1 MMDIDNYKGAVAWL
15 RRNLAEFQ
23 TRPSD
28 PVLQYALLQSFEVT
42 HNLSE
47 AILREAYV
55 SLGTDKYAPYISLRE
70 LIWRAGEDGFV
81 LSSRKDWLQYGL
93 ALETMK
99 ENLCLTADSDAG
111 AVAQL
116 ISRFADELEFFTR
129 CLDKRLVSNG

>member
-1 MMDIDNYKGAVAWL
+1 MDIDNYKGAVAWL
-15 RRNLAEFQ
+15 RLSLAEFQ
-23 TRPSD
+23 KQPDD
-28 PVLQYALLQSFEVT
+28 PMVQFALLQSFEVT

-47 AILREAYV
+47 AILRGAYV
-55 SLGTDKYAPYISLRE
+55 SLGIDEHAPYISLRE
-70 LIWRAGEDGFV
+70 LIWRAGEEGFV

-99 ENLCLTADSDAG
+99 ENLCLTAGSDPG

-116 ISRFADELEFFTR
+116 ISRFADELETFTR